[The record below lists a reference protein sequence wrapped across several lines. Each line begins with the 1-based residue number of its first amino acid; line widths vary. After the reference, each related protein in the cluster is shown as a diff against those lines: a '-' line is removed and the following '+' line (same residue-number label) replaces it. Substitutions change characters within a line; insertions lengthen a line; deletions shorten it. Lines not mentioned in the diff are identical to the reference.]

1 MKEIGEKQKN
11 AKVKHVLIDNLM
23 KIQIVKF

>member
-1 MKEIGEKQKN
+1 MKEIGEKQKH
-11 AKVKHVLIDNLM
+11 AKVKHVLIDYQM